1 MPPVVTRV
9 NFADLA
15 AKIDANRAESIGPI
29 VDLTACTPKIDV
41 PDIGESFKAMLE
53 VLGASN
59 TARVEVATSRR
70 S

>member
-1 MPPVVTRV
+1 MRSHG
-9 NFADLA
+9 AEA
-15 AKIDANRAESIGPI
+15 A
-29 VDLTACTPKIDV
+29 DLTAFIPKIDV